1 MRQNVAVQP
10 ALLQPLREAMDCEDR
25 RFEVPHPVPQPK
37 FFQKNLP
44 SPGAY
49 AIVHYMKHI
58 KCGLYWYDFWVGAYW
73 DRRKRILY
81 VCPFP
86 MLCIE
91 LWF

>member
-1 MRQNVAVQP
+1 MDP
-10 ALLQPLREAMDCEDR
+10 AQEDSEVLQRSATPE
-25 RFEVPHPVPQPK
+25 
-37 FFQKNLP
+37 FFRKNLP